1 LDEHHG
7 FPVVVG
13 PAKLLGL
20 GFAGLLRV
28 GRGELL
34 GTDGAWV

>member
-1 LDEHHG
+1 MDEHHG

-20 GFAGLLRV
+20 GFAGLLRA
-28 GRGELL
+28 GREELL
-34 GTDGAWV
+34 AADDTWV

>member
-1 LDEHHG
+1 LVEHHG

-20 GFAGLLRV
+20 GFAGLLRA
-28 GRGELL
+28 GREELL
-34 GTDGAWV
+34 GADGTWV